1 MKDQKVEIDS
11 LKDFRFSPKWES
23 EKKPSKN
30 FKKKT
35 ESKKEIFVRK
45 KYKNKT
51 PNKYFLK
58 FSIGHKVTEILKQK
72 LRNTGIS
79 WSIEELAEEI
89 ISQEAYEITVA
100 PRKDENSFYKVLHN
114 SNVYTDIK
122 EAVNDIIYGKEAKVT
137 LTQKEIKKLDINFD
151 HVLKYDK
158 TGDIFPP
165 KSCNYL
171 LQLIDAYLFKNN
183 LNVERDKFIDN
194 LKKTNDE
201 IDLNKIRTY
210 TAYDNIFSIDGL
222 TFTNLDNVIKE
233 IKNESYKYIQ
243 NIKKVRFSAK
253 LLKQNFNRLQLSAE
267 SYKKHT
273 NIRNDLCNVITII
286 SKKSKFVIFDR
297 EKRKYIC
304 AYDNQ
309 NIDVNSISDTCKSI
323 LKECTQQET
332 NTIQSILELSK
343 NLTISKS
350 EILKEVKWM
359 VKSGIIRQFS
369 TGHIEVVIANKN

>member
-45 KYKNKT
+45 KYKNKI
-51 PNKYFLK
+51 PSKYFLK

-122 EAVNDIIYGKEAKVT
+122 EAVNDIIYGEEAKVT

-183 LNVERDKFIDN
+183 LNVERDKFIDM
-194 LKKTNDE
+194 LKQTNDE
-201 IDLNKIRTY
+201 EDIKKIRTH
-210 TAYDNIFSIDGL
+210 TAYDNIFSIGGL
-222 TFTNLDNVIKE
+222 TFTSLDNVIKE
-233 IKNESYKYIQ
+233 INNESSKYIQ
-243 NIKKVRFSAK
+243 NIKKVRFSGK
-253 LLKQNFNRLQLSAE
+253 LLKENFDRLQLSTE
-267 SYKKHT
+267 SYKNPT
-273 NIRNDLCNVITII
+273 NIKNDLCNVITII
-286 SKKSKFVIFDR
+286 SRKSKFVIFDHK
-297 EKRKYIC
+297 KRKYIC

-309 NIDVNSISDTCKSI
+309 NIDVNSMSYTCKSI
-323 LKECTQQET
+323 IKECTQKEN
-332 NTIQSILELSK
+332 NTIQSLLELSNTLK
-343 NLTISKS
+343 TSKS

-359 VKSGIIRQFS
+359 VKSGLIRQFS
-369 TGHIEVVIANKN
+369 SGHVEVFIVNKN

>member
-1 MKDQKVEIDS
+1 MKDQDVEIDS
-11 LKDFRFSPKWES
+11 LKDFNFSPKWES
-23 EKKPSKN
+23 KKKPSKN
-30 FKKKT
+30 FKKKIDI
-35 ESKKEIFVRK
+35 KKEIFARK

-58 FSIGHKVTEILKQK
+58 FSIDHKVTEILKQK

-89 ISQEAYEITVA
+89 ISQEAYEITVS

-114 SNVYTDIK
+114 SIVYTDIN
-122 EAVNDIIYGKEAKVT
+122 EAINDIIYGEKPKVT

-151 HVLKYDK
+151 HVLKYEK

-183 LNVERDKFIDN
+183 LRVERVKFIDN
-194 LKKTNDE
+194 LKKTNNE
-201 IDLNKIRTY
+201 IDLNKIRSQ
-210 TAYDNIFSIDGL
+210 TAYDNIFSISGL
-222 TFTNLDNVIKE
+222 TFTSLDNVIKE
-233 IKNESYKYIQ
+233 INKESYKYIQ

-253 LLKQNFNRLQLSAE
+253 LLKQNFDRLQLSTE
-267 SYKKHT
+267 SYKKRT

-297 EKRKYIC
+297 DKRKYIC

-323 LKECTQQET
+323 LKECTQQKT
-332 NTIQSILELSK
+332 NTIQSILKLSK
-343 NLTISKS
+343 TLTINKS

-359 VKSGIIRQFS
+359 VKSGLIRQFS
-369 TGHIEVVIANKN
+369 SGHVEAVTVNKN